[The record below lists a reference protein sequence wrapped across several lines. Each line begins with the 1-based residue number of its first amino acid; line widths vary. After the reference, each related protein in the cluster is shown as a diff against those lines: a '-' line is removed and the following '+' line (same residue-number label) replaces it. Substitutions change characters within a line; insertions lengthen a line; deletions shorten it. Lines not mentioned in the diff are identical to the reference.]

1 MTEDV
6 EFAMHSLIEALED
19 GDPAWIKDAAEE
31 VELALNE
38 QRDELMWSIKRLLNA
53 RDDGDSDWIADAVEE
68 LDANLLTHGIYAEIC
83 TTPAHED
90 AEEAPTKHHSR
101 WR

>member
-19 GDPAWIKDAAEE
+19 GDTAWIKDAAEE
-31 VELALNE
+31 VALALDE
-38 QRDELMWSIKRLLNA
+38 QRDELMWSIQRLLEA
-53 RDDGDSDWIADAVEE
+53 RNDGDGSWIADAIEE

-83 TTPAHED
+83 ATPAHE
-90 AEEAPTKHHSR
+90 EAPPKRRTRSR
-101 WR
+101 